1 MWILNAKE
9 SNSGICVWRVGGGLS
24 LGPQRSRLTTNW
36 VSWKSSLYMSKA
48 RPPPDS
54 SARTTLLAVF
64 HDMTGRCYSVLGP
77 IALFFLDHGESK

>member
-1 MWILNAKE
+1 MCLR
-9 SNSGICVWRVGGGLS
+9 GVGVGGLS
-24 LGPQRSRLTTNW
+24 PGPQRSRLPNQLGLLEKQP
-36 VSWKSSLYMSKA
+36 VYVQGPASS
-48 RPPPDS
+48 PPPDS